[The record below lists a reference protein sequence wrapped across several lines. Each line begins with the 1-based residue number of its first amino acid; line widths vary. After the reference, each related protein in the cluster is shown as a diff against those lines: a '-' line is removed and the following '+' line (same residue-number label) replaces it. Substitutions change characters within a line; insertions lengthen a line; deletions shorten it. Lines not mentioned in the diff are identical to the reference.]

1 MLCTTSLFRAQFLAQ
16 HSLRQHLPYNAHMET
31 SKHPHHLSSFS
42 FVEVSGGSMDPEGYG
57 SGEHV
62 AIVIPQNALVMLQ
75 VAGSAAAAT
84 QEISFR
90 AL

>member
-1 MLCTTSLFRAQFLAQ
+1 
-16 HSLRQHLPYNAHMET
+16 
-31 SKHPHHLSSFS
+31 
-42 FVEVSGGSMDPEGYG
+42 MDPEGYG

-84 QEISFR
+84 QEIFFR

>member
-16 HSLRQHLPYNAHMET
+16 HSLRQHLPYAHMET

-42 FVEVSGGSMDPEGYG
+42 FVEVSGGSMDPEGYS